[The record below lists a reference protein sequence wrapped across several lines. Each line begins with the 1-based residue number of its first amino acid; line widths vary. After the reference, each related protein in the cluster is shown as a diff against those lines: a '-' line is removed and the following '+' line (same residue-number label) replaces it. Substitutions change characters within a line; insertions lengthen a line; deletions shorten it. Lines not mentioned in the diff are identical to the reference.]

1 MREGWYVGREGG
13 REGGRVCVCLLYQS
27 IQIESNVDSDDVF
40 RGGRTME
47 RRSWMREGWYVG
59 REGGMEGGRGGSV
72 SLI

>member
-13 REGGRVCVCLLYQS
+13 REGGRVCVCLFNQS
-27 IQIESNVDSDDVF
+27 IQIGSNVASDDVF
-40 RGGRTME
+40 RGGWSVE

-59 REGGMEGGRGGSV
+59 REEGREGGRGGSV